1 MKLYL
6 IRPSILN
13 FMLEIEPFGP
23 AQNVDAMVGAVLQGG
38 IRLARRHPDIDSD
51 EKERLQTRKRNS
63 REVVFQPCRDYPNK
77 CKREA
82 DCKYVHATR

>member
-6 IRPSILN
+6 IRPSILS
-13 FMLEIEPFGP
+13 FMLELEPFSP

-38 IRLARRHPDIDSD
+38 IKLARRNPDIDID
-51 EKERLQTRKRNS
+51 EKERLQTRKRDS

-77 CKREA
+77 CKRED
-82 DCKYVHATR
+82 DCKYVHASR